1 LYISVHALQPQVR
14 SMLMGNQRAGRIRQD
29 LLRLSQA
36 GIQVHTQIVL
46 CPGLND
52 GQVLEETI
60 EGLAELYPSVSSI
73 GIVPVGLT
81 GHRSSLPELRTLN
94 ELEAL
99 SLIELIHSY
108 QKRFRTQLG
117 YGLVYGADEIYLK
130 AGQPLPDRQYYDD
143 FPQVENGIGIGR
155 LFLDDFAEEE
165 SNLPIEIEECE
176 VYILTGQSAL
186 KIWEEIVSRLNR
198 IQGLRL
204 HLLPVRN
211 VYFGGQVTVTGLL
224 TGQDIIKAL
233 GQDYIGKT
241 ILIPEIIF
249 KEGQD
254 ILLDDITLED
264 IKKASGA
271 ELKPVEV
278 NASALIEAI
287 LGEKY

>member
-1 LYISVHALQPQVR
+1 
-14 SMLMGNQRAGRIRQD
+14 MGR
-29 LLRLSQA
+29 
-36 GIQVHTQIVL
+36 
-46 CPGLND
+46 
-52 GQVLEETI
+52 
-60 EGLAELYPSVSSI
+60 
-73 GIVPVGLT
+73 
-81 GHRSSLPELRTLN
+81 
-94 ELEAL
+94 
-99 SLIELIHSY
+99 
-108 QKRFRTQLG
+108 K
-117 YGLVYGADEIYLK
+117 K
-130 AGQPLPDRQYYDD
+130 
-143 FPQVENGIGIGR
+143 
-155 LFLDDFAEEE
+155 
-165 SNLPIEIEECE
+165 
-176 VYILTGQSAL
+176 
-186 KIWEEIVSRLNR
+186 IVSRLNR